1 MCCKPREARAMPA
14 VRYKTLHYRPF
25 SPTDSAE
32 EPEIPRQAPPISC
45 PAGHTALKKPGA
57 PATGGGI
64 ENHRQNMAECRGQLM
79 AVAFN
84 NAARQPSLAG
94 ATGFSGRQR
103 GGASRLSK
111 ADAPITSCQAGMD
124 GDSSAL
130 HELVPAAFFDPQILL
145 RRPKTFPSSA
155 RMTTSTSMASPG
167 FGNT

>member
-1 MCCKPREARAMPA
+1 MRPGSVTGNCCKSVNNWTCPRFP
-14 VRYKTLHYRPF
+14 VVPVSPF
-25 SPTDSAE
+25 REGGGRERRCVSHLE
-32 EPEIPRQAPPISC
+32 
-45 PAGHTALKKPGA
+45 KPGA